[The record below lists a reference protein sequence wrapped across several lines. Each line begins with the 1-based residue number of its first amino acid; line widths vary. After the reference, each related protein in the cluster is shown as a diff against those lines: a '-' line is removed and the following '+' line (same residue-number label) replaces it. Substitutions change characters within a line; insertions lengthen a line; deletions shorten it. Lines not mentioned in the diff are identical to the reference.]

1 MNKLFIIGRLTR
13 DPELRHTDS
22 GIPVCNFTVAVRKK
36 SAAEH
41 PEADFFRVKTW
52 RGLADNCGK
61 YLRKGS
67 LCSIFGAVSAQAY
80 TAKDGSIRAQME
92 VNADEVEF
100 LSSSRQQE
108 AEGQDAT
115 PRETGGGFVQ
125 VEDEELPF

>member
-52 RGLADNCGK
+52 RGLADNCGR

-67 LCSIFGAVSAQAY
+67 LCSVVGQVSAQGY
-80 TAKDGSIRAQME
+80 TARDGAIRAQME

-100 LSSSRQQE
+100 LSSAQKQQE
-108 AEGQDAT
+108 EA
-115 PRETGGGFVQ
+115 GGGFVQ
-125 VEDEELPF
+125 VGDEELPF